1 MSPSIT
7 VALPTMSGGLKP
19 EELYKSNQFMMLATA
34 LHFNNVKYFF
44 LRFYT
49 FVHFLS
55 YTLIFFRITMLA
67 AYLLKTSN

>member
-55 YTLIFFRITMLA
+55 YTLIFFQNNNASSVLV
-67 AYLLKTSN
+67 KNK